1 MAGEYT
7 VSNIPGGLPHEFQNK
22 NRRSPH
28 EGNYLYRCFY
38 RFWHLSDPSACDY
51 VPPKGTV
58 YHPGVYSSAL
68 HLGSQEVNVEVTV
81 DAVEITGV
89 TLVPLS
95 DSVSAMYP
103 LVAPS
108 AKNLSGQI
116 CATQSLKNLTYPQES
131 KYTSQ
136 ALIRAVERALAK
148 ASVSTTETLFP
159 GL

>member
-1 MAGEYT
+1 MKEIIYT
-7 VSNIPGGLPHEFQNK
+7 AVFIGFGIFLILLLVIMFRPKKDTPA
-22 NRRSPH
+22 
-28 EGNYLYRCFY
+28 
-38 RFWHLSDPSACDY
+38 SA
-51 VPPKGTV
+51 KGTV

-68 HLGSQEVNVEVTV
+68 HLGSQEVN
-81 DAVEITGV
+81 VEITGV

>member
-1 MAGEYT
+1 MSSKTKIVVLRMKEIIYT
-7 VSNIPGGLPHEFQNK
+7 AVFIGFGIFLILLLVIMFRPKKDTPAS
-22 NRRSPH
+22 
-28 EGNYLYRCFY
+28 
-38 RFWHLSDPSACDY
+38 
-51 VPPKGTV
+51 KGTV

>member
-1 MAGEYT
+1 MKEIIYT
-7 VSNIPGGLPHEFQNK
+7 AVFIGFGIFLILLLVIMFRPKKDTPASAKENRLPTPVSTRVLFTSVL
-22 NRRSPH
+22 RRSTSKSPWTH
-28 EGNYLYRCFY
+28 I
-38 RFWHLSDPSACDY
+38 
-51 VPPKGTV
+51 
-58 YHPGVYSSAL
+58 
-68 HLGSQEVNVEVTV
+68 
-81 DAVEITGV
+81 EITGV

>member
-1 MAGEYT
+1 MSSKTKIVVLRMKEIIYT
-7 VSNIPGGLPHEFQNK
+7 AVFIGFGIFLILLLVIMFRPKKDTPA
-22 NRRSPH
+22 
-28 EGNYLYRCFY
+28 
-38 RFWHLSDPSACDY
+38 SA
-51 VPPKGTV
+51 KGAI

-68 HLGSQEVNVEVTV
+68 HLGSQEVNIEVTV

-136 ALIRAVERALAK
+136 ALIHAVERALAK

>member
-1 MAGEYT
+1 MSSKTKIVVLRMKEIIYT
-7 VSNIPGGLPHEFQNK
+7 AVFIGFGIFLILLLVIMFRPKKDTPA
-22 NRRSPH
+22 
-28 EGNYLYRCFY
+28 
-38 RFWHLSDPSACDY
+38 SA
-51 VPPKGTV
+51 KGTV

-108 AKNLSGQI
+108 TKNLSGQI

-136 ALIRAVERALAK
+136 ALIRAIERALAK